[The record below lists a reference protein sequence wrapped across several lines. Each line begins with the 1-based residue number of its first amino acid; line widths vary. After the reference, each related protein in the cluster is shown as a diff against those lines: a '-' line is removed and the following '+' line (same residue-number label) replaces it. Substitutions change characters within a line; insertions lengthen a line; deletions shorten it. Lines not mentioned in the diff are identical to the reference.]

1 MDRRVVL
8 VVMLVMMSVMMAAF
22 GGGSLAWRRSEA
34 ERDIAATSA
43 SVILR
48 NIVLS
53 SEHCPTRRKAHRRRD
68 AQAFRGPRAHDAG
81 CAECR
86 LNGGVS
92 LASEIVGP
100 ALMPAP
106 ALTTAQ

>member
-22 GGGSLAWRRSEA
+22 GGGTSLGAVAKPSA
-34 ERDIAATSA
+34 IAATSA

-100 ALMPAP
+100 ALTPAP
-106 ALTTAQ
+106 ALTAQ